1 MYSVSLVLAA
11 LRSTCSWLW
20 RERLGML
27 LFGWRLVFEWRLL
40 KELYSSCWTEGQCA
54 ITAAATVREAAAMP
68 IAIVTASIAYRLTDC
83 AASSV
88 EQG

>member
-27 LFGWRLVFEWRLL
+27 VFGWRLVFEWRLL
-40 KELYSSCWTEGQCA
+40 KDLYSSCWTEGQCA
-54 ITAAATVREAAAMP
+54 ITAAATAREAAAMP
-68 IAIVTASIAYRLTDC
+68 IAIATASIAYRLTDC